1 MNGWFIVLY
10 LVIIYIIIAYLASV
24 YFKHILDKLGLGF
37 WGPFLM
43 WRTKSGKKFLA
54 RLAKHQTFWKW
65 YANIG
70 LGILYLIMFG
80 MVLLL
85 ILGAI
90 GATRSSADPMPPEN
104 VLVLPGI
111 NPIIP
116 LWFGLIAIIIA
127 VVIHEFAH
135 GILTIVADI
144 KVKSMGVVFFII
156 PVGAFVEPDE
166 DKLRTTTKIKRN
178 RVFAAGPATN
188 IYFSLIFAMIFAW
201 GFMGA
206 LEPAHEG
213 VLVVTVT
220 DDYPADEVGMEAG
233 MIITYIEGNTSIG
246 ATIEGVNIT
255 SKEDFSN
262 YMDKTRVN
270 DTVNITVYDGGT
282 LIVFENITLM
292 DKGEFDDY
300 LDHPEY
306 AGKGFLG
313 IGSWDS
319 ADFADRL
326 SKPVRSAEGNRTKR
340 AENLIT
346 FAVFLPLQTS
356 IMPFHEPLTDAYE
369 IEGPLGVLPE
379 SGFWFLAN
387 VFYYL
392 FWINLLLGV
401 FNALP
406 AVPLDGGYPYR
417 DGWDFVLK
425 RISPKKSD
433 KDREHT
439 VNFITVMTAFFI
451 LFLLLW
457 ALIIPYMK

>member
-1 MNGWFIVLY
+1 
-10 LVIIYIIIAYLASV
+10 
-24 YFKHILDKLGLGF
+24 
-37 WGPFLM
+37 M
-43 WRTKSGKKFLA
+43 WRTNGGKRFIA
-54 RLAKHQTFWKW
+54 RLAKYQRFWKW
-65 YANIG
+65 YASIG
-70 LGILYLIMFG
+70 LGMLYMIMFG

-90 GATRSSADPMPPEN
+90 GASRSTADPMPPEN

-116 LWFGLIAIIIA
+116 LWYGLIAIIIG

-135 GILTIVADI
+135 GILTVVADI
-144 KVKSMGVVFFII
+144 KIKSLGVVFFIVPI
-156 PVGAFVEPDE
+156 GAFVEPDE
-166 DKLRTTTKIKRN
+166 EKLRKTTKIKRN

-188 IYFSLIFAMIFAW
+188 IFVGLICAMVFAW
-201 GFMGA
+201 GFMGS
-206 LEPAHEG
+206 LEPAHDG
-213 VLVVTVT
+213 VLLVSVTE
-220 DDYPADEVGMEAG
+220 DYPADEAGMEAG

-246 ATIEGVNIT
+246 AELEGKNIT
-255 SKEDFSN
+255 SKDDFSN
-262 YMDKTRVN
+262 FMDKTRAN
-270 DTVNITVYDGGT
+270 DTVNITVYKGGK
-282 LIVFENITLM
+282 LLVYSNITLM
-292 DKGEFDDY
+292 DKGKFEDYVDDP
-300 LDHPEY
+300 DVQ
-306 AGKGFLG
+306 GKGFLG
-313 IGSWDS
+313 VGSWDS
-319 ADFADRL
+319 ADFAERL
-326 SKPVRSAEGNRTKR
+326 SAPVRSAEGNSTRQ

-346 FAVFLPLQTS
+346 FAVFLPLATS

-369 IEGPLGVLPE
+369 VEGCLGALPE
-379 SGFWFLAN
+379 PAFWFLAN

-425 RISPKKSD
+425 RINPKKSD

-457 ALIIPYMK
+457 ALIIPYMN